1 MKNIYAILL
10 ATLITCSIV
19 FSPLTSVI
27 HVGYALPGPR
37 IYLDPSA
44 NTFYSNVTDVGDRF
58 NVTVWVENVTNVGGA
73 QVYMDFDDSIVNVTR
88 WFEPTS
94 DPQYIFYGRSTSA
107 LPTPPNDV
115 SYIHIGPGNGSVLIS
130 VSLFPPNPPYFTG
143 TGKICTF
150 ELALTAA
157 APVDGQLT
165 SRLRIDSTNTFLLDG
180 DSGLEIPV
188 TKEDG
193 SYTYIYV
200 RPPPPLGHMWLE
212 ASPSSYEA
220 VKERPFNVTIGIFNV
235 SASDMLIGIQFTV
248 NYNSSWLDAVAIYQ
262 GPFMNNS
269 VWAPYGTFASFYS
282 EPNKSVYGEII
293 LPNAT
298 GEWDMTE
305 WPEGNGTVAIITF
318 LPQQHAVIDANWT
331 FNIDVDPLFGE
342 YFLDKNGEYLSYLP
356 ATDCAYTYNPLS
368 LPTLAVNPSL
378 YTASHVGQSFPIEV
392 TIADLAE
399 EWQLTYVEFKLTY
412 NENFLGVQSVTE
424 GSFMS
429 GFGSTVLGTE
439 QGSNYVKVNITL
451 TPSSAYPSGSGVL
464 AVVNFNVTHT
474 PGRCALTLNGTSLLD
489 FGGKVVLHEVE
500 HGYYRLHEVLVHPI
514 VVDDITYNVVTIS
527 NASVTPAPMLLNLEY
542 KFLYFNVTD
551 DDGNVGFVDVIIP
564 KALLNGNS
572 SGWMLFI
579 GGYPMTV
586 VPVENATHA
595 TLSFNVHLSTKSV
608 FIFGTSIIP
617 EFTFNALLLTFIA
630 VTVIGLAVAKT
641 VRQRKR
647 EMLTQFKR

>member
-19 FSPLTSVI
+19 FSPLASVI
-27 HVGYALPGPR
+27 HVAHALPGPR

-44 NTFYSNVTDVGDRF
+44 NSFYTNLTDVGDRF
-58 NVTVWVENVTNVGGA
+58 NVTVWVENVTSLGGA

-94 DPQYIFYGRSTSA
+94 DPQYVFYGRSTSA

-115 SYIHIGPGNGSVLIS
+115 SYIHLGPGNGSVLIS

-157 APVDGQLT
+157 PPIDGQLT
-165 SRLRIDSTNTFLLDG
+165 SRLRIDSTNTYLLDG
-180 DSGLEIPV
+180 DSGLEIPA

-193 SYTYIYV
+193 SYTYVYV
-200 RPPPPLGHMWLE
+200 RPPPQPGHMWLE

-248 NYNSSWLDAVAIYQ
+248 NYNSTWLDAVAIYQ

-269 VWAPYGTFASFYS
+269 MWAPYGTFASFYS

-305 WPEGNGTVAIITF
+305 WPEGDGTVAIITF

-331 FNIDVDPLFGE
+331 FNIDINPLFDE
-342 YFLDKNGEYLSYLP
+342 YFLDKNGEYLTYLP
-356 ATDCAYTYNPLS
+356 ASDCQYTYDPLP
-368 LPTLAVNPSL
+368 LPMLAVSPSL
-378 YTASHVGQSFPIEV
+378 YTASHVGQSLPIEV

-399 EWQLTYVEFKLTY
+399 EWQLTYAEFKLMY

-424 GSFMS
+424 GSFMG

-439 QGSNYVKVNITL
+439 QGTNYVKVNITL
-451 TPSSAYPSGSGVL
+451 TPDSVYPSGSGVL
-464 AVVNFNVTHT
+464 AIVNFNVTHT
-474 PGRCALTLNGTSLLD
+474 PGRCALTLSDTSLLD
-489 FGGKVVLHEVE
+489 FGGNVVLHEVE

-514 VVDDITYNVVTIS
+514 VVGDTTYDVVTIS
-527 NASVTPAPMLLNLEY
+527 NASITPVPMLLNLEY

-564 KALLNGNS
+564 KALLDGNS

-586 VPVENATHA
+586 VPVENATHT

-617 EFTFNALLLTFIA
+617 EFTFNALLLAFIA

-647 EMLTQFKR
+647 EIQMQFRQ